1 MEVEVYAGWAR
12 QHTHSGLSLS
22 PESSARPKCR
32 REVKREVMEEPE
44 EARYE
49 AGVWAMLGGETAQD
63 LAHKRRQF
71 LFVGA
76 TIPQNGKHTPGA
88 LLKKWYPN
96 STWVEGSQLHR
107 SVRDVTHQWLQ
118 VRLTPRAR
126 VSVWASA
133 MGPYAGNPCE
143 RV

>member
-1 MEVEVYAGWAR
+1 MM
-12 QHTHSGLSLS
+12 Q
-22 PESSARPKCR
+22 
-32 REVKREVMEEPE
+32 EEEE
-44 EARYE
+44 EAEEERFE

-107 SVRDVTHQWLQ
+107 SVRDVTHQWQQ
-118 VRLTPRAR
+118 VRLATPPT
-126 VSVWASA
+126 VESCVASGGYRRSRQPVKA
-133 MGPYAGNPCE
+133 PG
-143 RV
+143 